1 MYSIMADVGFDL
13 AYQIDL
19 ALNSLK
25 SPWMSKNRTLLNI
38 QSDSL
43 FMYLPIVEDGQVTGH
58 FTTLSKSCVNF
69 CGGVFRTRV
78 KNISFLFDF
87 EKSRQKVP
95 KSWFQGQLSMSK
107 IIRSFL
113 IFSHQNIILDLLLTF
128 FDNFNFR
135 STLFS
140 KMIPTCWQLV
150 WNQWK
155 SNRFLSKTLL
165 PVDAYPWTPPL
176 RLR

>member
-1 MYSIMADVGFDL
+1 MYPIMADIGFDL

-19 ALNSLK
+19 ALNSPK

-78 KNISFLFDF
+78 KNIFIFIWLSLTLK
-87 EKSRQKVP
+87 KSS
-95 KSWFQGQLSMSK
+95 KSGKILILRSK
-107 IIRSFL
+107 IKRSFL
-113 IFSHQNIILDLLLTF
+113 TIFTSKYH
-128 FDNFNFR
+128 FR
-135 STLFS
+135 FV
-140 KMIPTCWQLV
+140 IDIFW
-150 WNQWK
+150 
-155 SNRFLSKTLL
+155 
-165 PVDAYPWTPPL
+165 
-176 RLR
+176 

>member
-1 MYSIMADVGFDL
+1 MYPIMADVGFDL

-69 CGGVFRTRV
+69 CGGVFRTSV
-78 KNISFLFDF
+78 KN
-87 EKSRQKVP
+87 
-95 KSWFQGQLSMSK
+95 
-107 IIRSFL
+107 
-113 IFSHQNIILDLLLTF
+113 TF
-128 FDNFNFR
+128 FY
-135 STLFS
+135 SL
-140 KMIPTCWQLV
+140 
-150 WNQWK
+150 
-155 SNRFLSKTLL
+155 
-165 PVDAYPWTPPL
+165 
-176 RLR
+176 

>member
-1 MYSIMADVGFDL
+1 MYPIMADVGFDL

-69 CGGVFRTRV
+69 CGGVFRTRA
-78 KNISFLFDF
+78 KNIFFYLTFIDF
-87 EKSRQKVP
+87 EKVVKKYQDLDYKV
-95 KSWFQGQLSMSK
+95 KNQTKLSDFFFTSK
-107 IIRSFL
+107 Y
-113 IFSHQNIILDLLLTF
+113 H
-128 FDNFNFR
+128 FR
-135 STLFS
+135 FV
-140 KMIPTCWQLV
+140 IDIYW
-150 WNQWK
+150 
-155 SNRFLSKTLL
+155 
-165 PVDAYPWTPPL
+165 
-176 RLR
+176 

>member
-1 MYSIMADVGFDL
+1 MYLSTEYVFWCYVLGRVICWKEIHSKQICVPYGISIIRNDL

-58 FTTLSKSCVNF
+58 FTTLSESCVNF

-78 KNISFLFDF
+78 KKIFFYLTLKKVVKKCENLDFKVNFQCQKSFEAFWFFHIKISF
-87 EKSRQKVP
+87 
-95 KSWFQGQLSMSK
+95 
-107 IIRSFL
+107 
-113 IFSHQNIILDLLLTF
+113 
-128 FDNFNFR
+128 
-135 STLFS
+135 
-140 KMIPTCWQLV
+140 
-150 WNQWK
+150 
-155 SNRFLSKTLL
+155 
-165 PVDAYPWTPPL
+165 
-176 RLR
+176 

>member
-1 MYSIMADVGFDL
+1 MYPIMADVGFDL

-69 CGGVFRTRV
+69 WGGVLKTRV
-78 KNISFLFDF
+78 KNIFFYLTFIDF
-87 EKSRQKVP
+87 QKVV
-95 KSWFQGQLSMSK
+95 KKCQNLDFKVKNQTKLSDFFHIK
-107 IIRSFL
+107 ISF
-113 IFSHQNIILDLLLTF
+113 
-128 FDNFNFR
+128 
-135 STLFS
+135 
-140 KMIPTCWQLV
+140 
-150 WNQWK
+150 
-155 SNRFLSKTLL
+155 
-165 PVDAYPWTPPL
+165 
-176 RLR
+176 

>member
-1 MYSIMADVGFDL
+1 MYPIMADVGFDL

-58 FTTLSKSCVNF
+58 FTTLSKSYVNF
-69 CGGVFRTRV
+69 CGGLFRTRPGS
-78 KNISFLFDF
+78 KIYFFIWLWK
-87 EKSRQKVP
+87 KSS
-95 KSWFQGQLSMSK
+95 KSAKILISMSK

-165 PVDAYPWTPPL
+165 PVDPYPWTPPL